1 MAVKMPAIPGV
12 LGADETDLSDLV
24 RQELNRLCE
33 DELFRDTTRVK
44 RFLRYVTEETLQG
57 RGDRL
62 KGYTLGLEV
71 FDRPEDFDPQSDTI
85 VRVQAGQLRRRLE
98 LYYAGRGAD
107 NTVRISIPRGR
118 YTPVFQVDENPAP
131 RENTKMAVAKN
142 AGNVITKP
150 ALVKDP
156 RPVIAVMP
164 LENLTNN
171 ENDAEYFA
179 DGLTAEITNALV
191 QFRSMCI
198 VSLPATVLANDR
210 ALSVQA
216 IGEASGADAVVVGS
230 VRQEA
235 GIFRVNI
242 SLVCCMTGEH
252 LFSRILDRKYVPGQ
266 IFTLQEEIASHVSAA
281 VAAPLGALNRCL
293 RRKIDWET
301 ASSDP
306 YEAVLR
312 YYDISMS
319 PTRNEAKSLLKL
331 SERLTEEN
339 PDFSSGWAVRS
350 LLNILVL
357 SQCFPVPNQKSHLK
371 EAELCARKAL
381 ACDGQNAFGYFAL
394 YKTYYHA
401 GEFEDANRMI
411 RRALAL
417 NPNDYSILAGH
428 AVCLALRGD
437 DQGALA
443 IQASAIELVGR
454 VPPWYFSPQM
464 IVDFR
469 HGNYESIV
477 SYIES
482 DPVDMPA
489 AFQAYCLSALVLMG
503 RVDDALAMLAKL
515 ETDYPN
521 YMRELT
527 LAVRQWHVSDDIQ
540 AKFVKSAKIA
550 GLDTDALPHL

>member
-1 MAVKMPAIPGV
+1 MAVKLPAFPDV
-12 LGADETDLSDLV
+12 LGADHADIV

-44 RFLRYVTEETLQG
+44 RLLRYVTEETLQG

-62 KGYTLGLEV
+62 KGYTLGVEV

-98 LYYAGRGAD
+98 LYYAGRGAS
-107 NTVRISIPRGR
+107 NRVRISIPKGR
-118 YTPVFQVDENPAP
+118 YKPVFSIHENSGQDESVKNSSNVVKKPVL
-131 RENTKMAVAKN
+131 AV
-142 AGNVITKP
+142 
-150 ALVKDP
+150 DP

-164 LENLTNN
+164 LENLTNTQ
-171 ENDAEYFA
+171 NDSEYFA

-191 QFRSMCI
+191 QFRSMRI
-198 VSLPATVLANDR
+198 LSIPAITSPSGVAI
-210 ALSVQA
+210 SVQD
-216 IGEASGADAVVVGS
+216 IGESNGANVVVFGS

-235 GIFRVNI
+235 GMFRVNI
-242 SLVCCMTGEH
+242 NLVCCSTGEY
-252 LFSRILDRKYVPGQ
+252 LLSRVIDRQFNQGHM
-266 IFTLQEEIASHVSAA
+266 FTLQEEIASHVSAA
-281 VAAPLGALNRCL
+281 IAAPLGALNRCL
-293 RRKIDWET
+293 RLKIDWEIP
-301 ASSDP
+301 SSDP
-306 YEAVLR
+306 YEVVLR
-312 YYDISMS
+312 YFDISMS

-339 PDFSSGWAVRS
+339 PDFSTGWAVRS

-357 SQCFPVPNQKSHLK
+357 SQCFPVPDPKSHLK

-381 ACDGQNAFGYFAL
+381 AGDGQNALGYFAL
-394 YKTYYHA
+394 YKAYYHA
-401 GEFEDANRMI
+401 GEFEDADRMI

-454 VPPWYFSPQM
+454 VPPWYFSPKM

-469 HGNYESIV
+469 NGNYESIV
-477 SYIES
+477 SYVES

-515 ETDYPN
+515 EADYPS
-521 YMRELT
+521 YMRELI